1 MRAVFFEDGIAQEAI
16 ERDKE
21 FPHSLWYPM
30 NGEKCD
36 TVKVD
41 YFPIFFYLFF
51 ECPVTDLIPSVPRR
65 RFIAE

>member
-1 MRAVFFEDGIAQEAI
+1 MRAVFFEDGIAQEAV

-41 YFPIFFYLFF
+41 YFPIFFYLF
-51 ECPVTDLIPSVPRR
+51 LSVR
-65 RFIAE
+65 